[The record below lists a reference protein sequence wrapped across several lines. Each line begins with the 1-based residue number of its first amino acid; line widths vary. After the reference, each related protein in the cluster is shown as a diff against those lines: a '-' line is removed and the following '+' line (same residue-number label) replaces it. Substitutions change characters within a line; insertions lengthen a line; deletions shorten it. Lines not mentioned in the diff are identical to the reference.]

1 MTLNTKRRFG
11 YVTKIFSNEF
21 MRGTHLFCK
30 EIFNELLITGFAEAF
45 YLVKFSFVKVFKKIK
60 SLDIRLN
67 SD

>member
-1 MTLNTKRRFG
+1 
-11 YVTKIFSNEF
+11 
-21 MRGTHLFCK
+21 MRDTHPFCK